1 MIATATWQYSITSCH
16 RANNHRLLYE
26 FMANGKLHD
35 IKETASDAVE
45 ILREIGTPG
54 VQETFDKIREV
65 AIIGRDIMQIMKEP
79 EWQRNIENMRLISQ
93 NFNQTSE
100 RMDRTM
106 KELKETGI
114 VNEAKGLITTA
125 REKIQSFDTG
135 DNAQGMGMKDI
146 REVTM
151 AIKEMLESIKGVTD
165 ELKLTIS
172 ESRRPGGTI
181 DNLQEASHEVREA
194 ISLSNKRPRA

>member
-1 MIATATWQYSITSCH
+1 
-16 RANNHRLLYE
+16 
-26 FMANGKLHD
+26 MAGGKLHD

-65 AIIGRDIMQIMKEP
+65 AVIGRDIMQLMKEP
-79 EWQRNIENMRLISQ
+79 EWQRNIENMQLISQ
-93 NFNQTSE
+93 NFNQASE

-114 VNEAKGLITTA
+114 IDEAKGLISLA
-125 REKIQSFDTG
+125 KEKIKSFDTG

-146 REVTM
+146 QGVAV
-151 AIKEMLESIKGVTD
+151 AIKEMLESIKGLTD
-165 ELKLTIS
+165 EVKLTLN
-172 ESRRPGGTI
+172 ESKRPGGTI
-181 DNLQEASHEVREA
+181 RNFQETSHHVREGYDA
-194 ISLSNKRPRA
+194 IRTG